1 MKSENKNISFEDPI
15 WDFVFNPKSVVIIG
29 KTERAKGAYLYITSL
44 KNFEFSGDV
53 YVVSTDGGD
62 GQGFET
68 FEKITDLP
76 DGIDYAILAV
86 PADKVPDTLRKLETK
101 GIKVAH
107 VFSSGFAD
115 LETQAG
121 KKLEEELKKAS
132 RETGIRIIGPNCL
145 GVFSPRSGMAFPPGI
160 FPKELGNIGFVSQS
174 GGTSQSFAWCGGNYN
189 YRLSKGVSIGNSAD
203 IDILDLFEYMKD
215 DPETE
220 IIGLYIEGV
229 KNGDRFME
237 LLGATSSK
245 KPVLILKAGMSEA
258 GVIATSSHTGI
269 MAGKAHIWE
278 AAIRQAGGILVE
290 TFDELVETAS
300 AFTKKRGRPKRNIAL
315 VNRGGGEGILAA
327 DILPKIGLCVPLY
340 SETTQKALSD
350 IIPKAGTGF
359 KNPLDFA
366 AVGGFPGV
374 FDKVFEIIDD
384 DENTDTIIYQH
395 HIEFA
400 HLFSRK
406 EYNEYLLDAL
416 ISFYKKSK
424 KTLLV
429 VMPFYYSGDVW
440 LKSFRH
446 LTSNG
451 VSAHTTITGA
461 AHAALHLSE
470 YEEIKKRG

>member
-1 MKSENKNISFEDPI
+1 MESENKTIKFEDPI
-15 WDFVFNPKSVVIIG
+15 WDAVFNPKSIVIVG
-29 KTERAKGAYLYITSL
+29 KTERAKGAYLYISSL
-44 KNFEFSGDV
+44 KNFEFGGDV
-53 YVVSTDGGD
+53 YVISTDGG
-62 GQGFET
+62 GGYGFKT
-68 FEKITDLP
+68 FDTIADLP
-76 DGIDYAILAV
+76 HGIDYAILAV
-86 PADKVPDTLRKLETK
+86 PAKKVPDTLRELETK

-115 LETQAG
+115 LETKAG
-121 KKLEEELKKAS
+121 KRLEEELKKAS
-132 RETGIRIIGPNCL
+132 KETGIRIIGPNCL
-145 GVFSPRSGMAFPPGI
+145 GIFSPRSGMAFPPGI
-160 FPKELGNIGFVSQS
+160 FPKDLGNIGFVSQS
-174 GGTSQSFAWCGGNYN
+174 GGTSQSFAWCGENYN
-189 YRLSKGVSIGNSAD
+189 YRLSKAVSIGNSAD
-203 IDILDLFEYMKD
+203 IDILDFFEYMKE
-215 DPETE
+215 DPETD

-229 KNGDRFME
+229 RDGNRFME
-237 LLGATSSK
+237 LLNAASSK
-245 KPVLILKAGMSEA
+245 KPVMVLKAGLSDA
-258 GVIATSSHTGI
+258 GIIATSSHTGI

-300 AFTKKRGRPKRNIAL
+300 AFTKKRGKPNRNIAL
-315 VNRGGGEGILAA
+315 VNRGGGEGIIAA
-327 DILPKIGLCVPLY
+327 DILPKMGLCVPLY
-340 SETTQKALSD
+340 SDRTQKALSE
-350 IIPKAGTGF
+350 IIPAAGTGF

-406 EYNEYLLDAL
+406 EYNEYLLDTL

-429 VMPFYYSGDVW
+429 VIPFYYSGDVW
-440 LKSFRH
+440 LKSFKH

-451 VSAHTTITGA
+451 ISAHTTIAGA
-461 AHAALHLSE
+461 ARTALHLSE
-470 YEEIKKRG
+470 YEEF